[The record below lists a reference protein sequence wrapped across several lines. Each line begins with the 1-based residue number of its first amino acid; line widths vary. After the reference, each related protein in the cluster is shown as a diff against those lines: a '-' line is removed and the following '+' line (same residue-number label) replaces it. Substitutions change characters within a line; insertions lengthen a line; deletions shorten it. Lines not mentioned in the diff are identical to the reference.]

1 MSDLIEELGMGIY
14 ILIAV
19 VIICLVCL
27 IAKLISNSKKSKQN
41 DIENTQ
47 MYENGQRNNVSF
59 AATGEMREITL
70 EDIEE
75 REHNAIQYIENP
87 LPVPKRR
94 EHKEMD
100 YAIDVSDD
108 SDYDLQDMTGIDYFD
123 FE

>member
-14 ILIAV
+14 ILIAA

-47 MYENGQRNNVSF
+47 MYENEQRNNVSF